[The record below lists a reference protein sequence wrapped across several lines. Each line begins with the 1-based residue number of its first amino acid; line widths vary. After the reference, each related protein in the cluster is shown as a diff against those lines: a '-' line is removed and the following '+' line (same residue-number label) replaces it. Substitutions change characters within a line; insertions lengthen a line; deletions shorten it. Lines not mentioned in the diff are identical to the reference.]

1 MAKKRSENVS
11 TIDEVNKI
19 VTPIEE
25 TREKI
30 KEKVKQKVKEQTKE
44 ITKVRRPR
52 RKWSLTMKIVVA
64 LSIVLFVSVATLT
77 ATAAVWLNNAY
88 NQVEFTVLD
97 LESLS
102 IDPAVAEMM
111 EEHPILNVAIFGID
125 AEDEQNG
132 VAVPGGGRSDTIMIL
147 SLNQETREI
156 RLVSVF
162 RDTLLEQEDGSIN
175 KANTAYFLGGAEE
188 AVAML
193 NRNFD
198 LNIQHYVSVEY
209 EALVYV
215 VDAIGGITIDIQE
228 DEIFQVNLYSRDI
241 ANQLG
246 FERDALEYIQVPGI
260 HLLNGIQ
267 ATGYS
272 RVRFTY
278 GDDFRRTERQR
289 NVMEQ
294 IAKGGQRIGFAS
306 LATLIDNVFPMIE
319 TNFTLLEMINYG
331 RHAPDLII
339 GETAGFP
346 FELEPMRFTFW
357 GDALVPVSLAENVTL
372 LHEFLFDIVDYEP
385 SETVIE
391 ISDTIVMLTGRGTV
405 VNFTDFNATPPD
417 QHRSPITPPVLT
429 APERRPNQ
437 PAQPP
442 PQQVSPPAQE
452 APPSEPEPPG
462 EEVPPAEG
470 GGPPTEGG
478 EIPPEEIPPDVSDD
492 GEH

>member
-1 MAKKRSENVS
+1 MAKKRTKNVS
-11 TIDEVNKI
+11 TIEEGNEI
-19 VTPIEE
+19 VTPIVE
-25 TREKI
+25 T
-30 KEKVKQKVKEQTKE
+30 KEKVIEKTKE
-44 ITKVRRPR
+44 NTKVRRPR

-77 ATAAVWLNNAY
+77 ATAAVWLTNAY
-88 NQVEFTVLD
+88 SQMEVTVL
-97 LESLS
+97 EPGNLS

-111 EEHPILNVAIFGID
+111 EERPILNVAIFGLD
-125 AEDEQNG
+125 AEDELYG
-132 VAVPGGGRSDTIMIL
+132 MAVPGGGRSDTMMIL
-147 SLNQETREI
+147 SLNQETGEI

-162 RDTLLEQEDGSIN
+162 RDTLLKQEDGSIN
-175 KANTAYFLGGAEE
+175 KANIAYFLGGAEE

-215 VDAIGGITIDIQE
+215 VDAIGGVTIDIQE

-246 FERDALEYIQVPGI
+246 FEQDALEYIQVPGI
-260 HLLNGIQ
+260 HLLNGVQ

-294 IAKGGQRIGFAS
+294 IAKGGQRMGFAS
-306 LATLIDNVFPMIE
+306 LATLIDNVFPKIE

-331 RHAPDLII
+331 RNAADYII
-339 GETAGFP
+339 GATAGFP
-346 FELEPMRFTFW
+346 FEVEPMRYTYW
-357 GDALVPVSLAENVTL
+357 GDALVPMTLAENVTL

-391 ISDTIVMLTGRGTV
+391 ISDMIVWLTGRGTV
-405 VNFTDFNATPPD
+405 VNFSDFDATPPPT
-417 QHRSPITPPVLT
+417 QYQPTITAPAVT
-429 APERRPNQ
+429 TPERRANRSRRT
-437 PAQPP
+437 PP
-442 PQQVSPPAQE
+442 EQE
-452 APPSEPEPPG
+452 APLSEPESPV
-462 EEVPPAEG
+462 EEPPAEG
-470 GGPPTEGG
+470 GSPPAEGG
-478 EIPPEEIPPDVSDD
+478 EAPAEEVPSDVSDE

>member
-1 MAKKRSENVS
+1 MAKKRSKNVS
-11 TIDEVNKI
+11 TIEEGNEI

-25 TREKI
+25 T
-30 KEKVKQKVKEQTKE
+30 KEKVKGKTKENTKVK
-44 ITKVRRPR
+44 RPR

-77 ATAAVWLNNAY
+77 ATAAVWLTNAY
-88 NQVEFTVLD
+88 SQMEVTFLD
-97 LESLS
+97 PGSLS

-111 EEHPILNVAIFGID
+111 EERPILNVAIFGLD
-125 AEDEQNG
+125 AEDELNG
-132 VAVPGGGRSDTIMIL
+132 MAVPGGGRSDTIMIL
-147 SLNQETREI
+147 SLNQETQEI

-175 KANTAYFLGGAEE
+175 KANTAYFSGGAEE

-198 LNIQHYVSVEY
+198 LNIQHYISVEY

-246 FERDALEYIQVPGI
+246 FEQDALEYIQVPGI
-260 HLLNGIQ
+260 HLLNGVQ

-294 IAKGGQRIGFAS
+294 IALGGQRMGFGS
-306 LATLIDNVFPMIE
+306 LATLIDNVFPKIE
-319 TNFTLLEMINYG
+319 TNFTLLEMITYG
-331 RHAPDLII
+331 RSAPDFII

-357 GDALVPVSLAENVTL
+357 GDALVPVTLAENVTL

-385 SETVIE
+385 SETVIA
-391 ISDTIVMLTGRGTV
+391 ISDSIVMLTGRGTV
-405 VNFTDFNATPPD
+405 VNFSDFDATPPV
-417 QHRSPITPPVLT
+417 QNRPPITPPVVT
-429 APERRPNQ
+429 TPERRGNQ
-437 PAQPP
+437 PAQTPAPP
-442 PQQVSPPAQE
+442 PQQASPPAPE
-452 APPSEPEPPG
+452 VPPSEPEPPA
-462 EEVPPAEG
+462 EEP
-470 GGPPTEGG
+470 PPTEGG
-478 EIPPEEIPPDVSDD
+478 GSPAEGGEAPATEIPPDVSDD

>member
-1 MAKKRSENVS
+1 MAEKRSENVS
-11 TIDEVNKI
+11 TIEEANEE

-25 TREKI
+25 AKKKKR
-30 KEKVKQKVKEQTKE
+30 VK
-44 ITKVRRPR
+44 RPR

-77 ATAAVWLNNAY
+77 ATAAVWLTNVY
-88 NQVEFTVLD
+88 SQIESTVLD
-97 LESLS
+97 PGSLS

-111 EEHPILNVAIFGID
+111 EERPILNVAIFGID

-147 SLNQETREI
+147 SLNQETQEI
-156 RLVSVF
+156 RLVSIF
-162 RDTLLEQEDGSIN
+162 RDTLLEQEDGSLN
-175 KANTAYFLGGAEE
+175 KANTAYFSGGAEE

-209 EALVYV
+209 GALVYV

-246 FERDALEYIQVPGI
+246 FEQDALEYIQVPGV

-294 IAKGGQRIGFAS
+294 IARGGQRMGFAS
-306 LATLIDNVFPMIE
+306 LATLIDDVFPKIE

-331 RHAPDLII
+331 RGAPNYII

-346 FELEPMRFTFW
+346 FELDPVRFTFW
-357 GDALVPVSLAENVTL
+357 GDALVPVTLAENVTL

-391 ISDTIVMLTGRGTV
+391 ISDAIVLLTGRGTV
-405 VNFTDFNATPPD
+405 VNFSDFNATPPD
-417 QHRSPITPPVLT
+417 QHRAPITPPVVP
-429 APERRPNQ
+429 APERRSHQSTPT
-437 PAQPP
+437 PAPP
-442 PQQVSPPAQE
+442 RQSSPPAQE
-452 APPSEPEPPG
+452 VPPSEPEPPV
-462 EEVPPAEG
+462 EEA
-470 GGPPTEGG
+470 PPTEGG
-478 EIPPEEIPPDVSDD
+478 EPPAEGGEAPAEEIPPDVNDD